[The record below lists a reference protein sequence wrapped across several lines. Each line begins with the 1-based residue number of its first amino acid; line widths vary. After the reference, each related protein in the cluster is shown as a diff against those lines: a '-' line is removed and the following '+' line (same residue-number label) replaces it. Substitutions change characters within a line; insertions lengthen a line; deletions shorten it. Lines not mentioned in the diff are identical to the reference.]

1 MRVLENGE
9 PPIPLDLARQH
20 LRVDSATH
28 DDTLIAAKLDMAVAV
43 AEDLSGRFIR
53 QRSVEVEATLP
64 VVEHPT
70 LRLPVPTT
78 AVERLTASRE
88 PLSDDLWQLH
98 ANDYTAC
105 LSFDA
110 SCSGMQISAT
120 LLVGYDEESLPPAI
134 RAAVL
139 LILGT
144 LYDNESDALV
154 GRSVSELP
162 LTAEKLLLPWRV
174 TPYGDV

>member
-9 PPIPLDLARQH
+9 PPITMDLARQH
-20 LRVDSATH
+20 LRVGNATH

-43 AEDLSGRFIR
+43 AEDLTGRFIR

-88 PLSDDLWQLH
+88 PLSGDLWQLH
-98 ANDYTAC
+98 VDDYTAC
-105 LSFDA
+105 LTFDA

>member
-1 MRVLENGE
+1 M
-9 PPIPLDLARQH
+9 
-20 LRVDSATH
+20 
-28 DDTLIAAKLDMAVAV
+28 
-43 AEDLSGRFIR
+43 
-53 QRSVEVEATLP
+53 
-64 VVEHPT
+64 

-78 AVERLTASRE
+78 AVEWFTASCE
-88 PLSDDLWQLH
+88 PLSDTLWQLH
-98 ANDYTAC
+98 ADDYTVC
-105 LSFDA
+105 LTFDA
-110 SCSGMQISAT
+110 SCGGMQISVT

-174 TPYGDV
+174 TPSGDV

>member
-9 PPIPLDLARQH
+9 PPITMDLAQQH
-20 LRVDSATH
+20 LRVGSATH

-53 QRSVEVEATLP
+53 QRRVEVEATLP

-78 AVERLTASRE
+78 GVERLTASRD
-88 PLSDDLWQLH
+88 PLSDDQWQLH
-98 ANDYTAC
+98 ADDYTAC
-105 LSFDA
+105 LTFDA
-110 SCSGMQISAT
+110 FCGGMQISVT

>member
-1 MRVLENGE
+1 
-9 PPIPLDLARQH
+9 
-20 LRVDSATH
+20 
-28 DDTLIAAKLDMAVAV
+28 MAVAV

-70 LRLPVPTT
+70 LRLPVPTM
-78 AVERLTASRE
+78 AVERLTVSRE
-88 PLSDDLWQLH
+88 PLSDDQWQLH
-98 ANDYTAC
+98 ADDYTAC
-105 LSFDA
+105 LSFDV